1 MTVALTMAFQA
12 ACADPPVRSPD
23 AFGPELAGNDRSEA
37 AREFLARGM
46 MHMTGQSVPVDLVAA
61 HKWFNLAA
69 QHGDEVA
76 VRLRRE
82 IAAEMSPSEI
92 AAAQRA
98 ARSWRGEQ

>member
-1 MTVALTMAFQA
+1 MTVAFTAMLYA
-12 ACADPPVRSPD
+12 APADAPVRSPKV
-23 AFGPELAGNDRSEA
+23 FGPECAGNDADA

-69 QHGDEVA
+69 MHGDAVA

-98 ARSWRGEQ
+98 ARNWRAEG